1 MKKRIIS
8 LLLVA
13 LMLVS
18 IAPFGAMAANSNFGD
33 IIGGIIGG
41 GGSGSDTDSTVTITF
56 TEQPKDVT
64 VAVGETA
71 TFTVSAVTSNPL
83 SKEIKYLWIDATE
96 IGSGEKLS
104 VATIIKIARMLK
116 SDGTLPNSNTY
127 TIDNVTS
134 EHNGKSFKCIA
145 YCGEFTLAGGKNLSY
160 AISNKA
166 TLTVTGGVTPSPDP
180 NPDPTDT
187 PAPSETTTPSP
198 SPSVKPEDCTHA
210 NPEHHAATENNTCDP
225 HIEYWYCP
233 DCGKYFK
240 DAGCT
245 QRVTKGKLD
254 DGMTKDKNKHTDL
267 KKVPSKAATC
277 TEEGNIEHWYCSG
290 CGNYYSDSK
299 GTSKTTHAN
308 VTTKKADHDYY
319 WVADEVA
326 NVHYEKCRVCGKT
339 SGTSNHSG
347 GTASC
352 KAQAKCEKCG
362 ASYGELDATNHVN
375 FEYKNAVK
383 PTETTKGYTGDKYC
397 ADCGVFIEKGTEY
410 SAQCTGGCK
419 DLKLVKGTPKTCTA
433 DGTIDYY
440 ECPKCHNIYRDE
452 KGTILLTEADL
463 VDKCTGHDLHPGT
476 DLFGNI
482 NKDNLRAFA
491 KNLGMSLPQIVQ
503 MIRDGTFDLD
513 HIIGTIKIKDI
524 EHCHDDTD
532 HWLGCQRCGK
542 TLEDLRDEL
551 SASGFEVNEKW
562 YELSRKT
569 PHSGGS
575 ATCQKKAVCDECG
588 DEYGELGEHR
598 YDNIVTAPT
607 CTKDGYTTHTCSACK
622 DSYKDSET
630 KKTGHII
637 EYGVCKICK
646 GRFSNPFYDVNGSD
660 WFYSAVMWAFYNNP
674 IVTTGV
680 DTTHFAPSDPCTR
693 AQVVTFLWR
702 AAGRP
707 EPAGSGKT
715 FSDVPNTNQY
725 APYYKA
731 IQWAVE
737 NGITKGTGNGS
748 TFSPNATV
756 TRAEF
761 VTFLWRYAGEPAPK
775 NLSTSF
781 NDVDAN
787 QFYYKAVLW
796 AAENSVTTGVDTT
809 HFAPGAFCKRSEV
822 VMFLFRAFSK
832 GVVN

>member
-18 IAPFGAMAANSNFGD
+18 IAPFGAMALDLGGIGD
-33 IIGGIIGG
+33 IIGG
-41 GGSGSDTDSTVTITF
+41 GSGSDSTVTITF
-56 TEQPKDVT
+56 TKQPVDVT
-64 VAVGETA
+64 VAVGENA
-71 TFTVSAVTSNPL
+71 TFTAEAKAEGGTSTGGIDLN
-83 SKEIKYLWIDATE
+83 KVKYVWVDAD
-96 IGSGEKLS
+96 
-104 VATIIKIARMLK
+104 TIINESIIKDIISSIVGK
-116 SDGTLPNSNTY
+116 DKDKNSNTY
-127 TIDNVTS
+127 TIKNVTTDD
-134 EHNGKSFKCIA
+134 NGKSFKCIA
-145 YCGEFTLAGGKNLSY
+145 YGGGLAGIGKEFAY
-160 AISNKA
+160 AVSDPA
-166 TLTVTGGVTPSPDP
+166 TLTVTGGETPSPDP
-180 NPDPTDT
+180 SPDPSTSPD
-187 PAPSETTTPSP
+187 PSATTTPSP
-198 SPSVKPEDCTHA
+198 STSVDPASCTHA
-210 NPEHHAATENNTCDP
+210 KPEYHPESNNTCDP

-233 DCGKYFK
+233 DCKTYFT
-240 DAGCT
+240 DVACT
-245 QRVTKGKLD
+245 NEIRKSKLD
-254 DGMTKDKNKHTDL
+254 DGMTKDKNKHTAL

-290 CGNYYSDSK
+290 CDNYYTDENATVK
-299 GTSKTTHAN
+299 TSHAK

-375 FEYKNAVK
+375 FDYKNAVK

-397 ADCGVFIEKGTEY
+397 ADCGAFIEQGKEC

-463 VDKCTGHDLHPGT
+463 VDKCTGHDLHPGP
-476 DLFGNI
+476 DFFGNI
-482 NKDNLRAFA
+482 NMNNLKQFA
-491 KNLGMSLPQIVQ
+491 LSIGMSLPQIVQ

-524 EHCHDDTD
+524 DHCSDDTD

-551 SASGFEVNEKW
+551 SSAGFEINEKW

-569 PHSGGS
+569 PHSGGK
-575 ATCQKKAVCDECG
+575 ATCQTKAVCDECG
-588 DEYGELGEHR
+588 DAYGELGEHR
-598 YDNIVTAPT
+598 YDSVVTAPT
-607 CTKDGYTTHTCSACK
+607 CTKGGYTTHTCSACK

-630 KKTGHII
+630 SKTGHII
-637 EYGVCKICK
+637 EYGVCKLCK

-660 WFYSAVMWAFYNNP
+660 WYYSAVMWAYYNSP
-674 IVTTGV
+674 LITTGT
-680 DTTHFAPSDPCTR
+680 DETHFSPAEQCTR

-707 EPAGSGKT
+707 EPTGSGKL
-715 FSDVPNTNQY
+715 FSDVPNTNQF

-737 NGITKGTGNGS
+737 QGITKGTGNGS
-748 TFSPNATV
+748 TFSPNDPV
-756 TRAEF
+756 TRAQF
-761 VTFLWRYAGEPAPK
+761 VTFLWRYAGEPSPK
-775 NLSTSF
+775 NLSSNF
-781 NDVDAN
+781 NDIDAN

-796 AAENSVTTGVDTT
+796 AAENGITEGYGSPSL
-809 HFAPGAFCKRSEV
+809 FAPGATCKRSEV
-822 VMFLFRAFSK
+822 VTFLFRAFSK

>member
-18 IAPFGAMAANSNFGD
+18 IAPFGAMALGNT
-33 IIGGIIGG
+33 II
-41 GGSGSDTDSTVTITF
+41 
-56 TEQPKDVT
+56 TEQPSDVS
-64 VAVGETA
+64 VNVGETA
-71 TFTVSAVTSNPL
+71 TFSIAATNPNSTDL
-83 SKEIKYLWIDATE
+83 KYLWFDADE
-96 IGSGEKLS
+96 INTNNIS
-104 VATIIKIARMLK
+104 LK
-116 SDGTLPNSNTY
+116 DLRD
-127 TIDNVTS
+127 TIDKIKEAKLGEGQTLTVPNVQKDMSIRCAVYYES
-134 EHNGKSFKCIA
+134 EKTILGH
-145 YCGEFTLAGGKNLSY
+145 TVPTDLAF
-160 AISNKA
+160 SNKA
-166 TLTVTGGVTPSPDP
+166 TLTVIGGVTPSPDP
-180 NPDPTDT
+180 STSPDPS
-187 PAPSETTTPSP
+187 ATTTPST

-245 QRVTKGKLD
+245 QRVTKGSLD
-254 DGMTKDKNKHTDL
+254 DGMTKDKNKHTAL

-290 CGNYYSDSK
+290 CDNYYTDANATVK
-299 GTSKTTHAN
+299 TSHAK

-397 ADCGVFIEKGTEY
+397 ADCGAFIEQGKEY

-463 VDKCTGHDLHPGT
+463 VDKCTGHDLHPGP

-482 NKDNLRAFA
+482 NKDNLKQFA
-491 KNLGMSLPQIVQ
+491 LSLGMSLPQIVQ

-524 EHCHDDTD
+524 DHCSDDTD

-551 SASGFEVNEKW
+551 SSAGFEINEKW

-569 PHSGGS
+569 PHSGGK
-575 ATCQKKAVCDECG
+575 ATCQTKAVCDECG
-588 DEYGELGEHR
+588 DAYGELGEHR
-598 YDNIVTAPT
+598 YDSVVTAPT
-607 CTKDGYTTHTCSACK
+607 CTKGGYTTHTCSACK

-630 KKTGHII
+630 SKTGHII
-637 EYGVCKICK
+637 EYGVCKLCK

-660 WFYSAVMWAFYNNP
+660 WYYSAVMWAYYNSP
-674 IVTTGV
+674 LITTGT
-680 DTTHFAPSDPCTR
+680 DETHFSPAEQCTR

-707 EPAGSGKT
+707 EPTGSGKL
-715 FSDVPNTNQY
+715 FSDVPNTNQF

-737 NGITKGTGNGS
+737 QGITKGTGNGS
-748 TFSPNATV
+748 TFSPNDPV
-756 TRAEF
+756 TRAQF
-761 VTFLWRYAGEPAPK
+761 VTFLWRYAGEPSPK
-775 NLSTSF
+775 NLSSNF
-781 NDVDAN
+781 NDIDAN

-796 AAENSVTTGVDTT
+796 AAENGITEGYGSPSL
-809 HFAPGAFCKRSEV
+809 FAPGATCKRSEV
-822 VMFLFRAFSK
+822 VTFLFRAFSK

>member
-18 IAPFGAMAANSNFGD
+18 IAPFGAMAAGN
-33 IIGGIIGG
+33 
-41 GGSGSDTDSTVTITF
+41 TVI
-56 TEQPKDVT
+56 TEQPSDVS
-64 VAVGETA
+64 VNVGETA
-71 TFTVSAVTSNPL
+71 TFSIAATNPNSTDL
-83 SKEIKYLWIDATE
+83 KYLWFDAYKVNTNNISLKDLSDTVDKIKE
-96 IGSGEKLS
+96 AKLGE
-104 VATIIKIARMLK
+104 
-116 SDGTLPNSNTY
+116 GQ
-127 TIDNVTS
+127 
-134 EHNGKSFKCIA
+134 
-145 YCGEFTLAGGKNLSY
+145 
-160 AISNKA
+160 
-166 TLTVTGGVTPSPDP
+166 TLTVPNVQKDMSIRCAVYYEIEKTIWGYTVTVPTDLVFSKTVKLTVIGGVTPSPDP

-187 PAPSETTTPSP
+187 PTPSDSPTPSP
-198 SPSVKPEDCTHA
+198 STSVKPEDCTHA

-233 DCGKYFK
+233 DCKTYFT
-240 DAGCT
+240 DVACT
-245 QRVTKGKLD
+245 NEIRKSKLD
-254 DGMTKDKNKHTDL
+254 DGMTKDKNKHTAL

-290 CGNYYSDSK
+290 CDNYYTDENATVK
-299 GTSKTTHAN
+299 TSHAK

-339 SGTSNHSG
+339 SGTRNHSG

-362 ASYGELDATNHVN
+362 ASYGELDATNHVK

-397 ADCGVFIEKGTEY
+397 ADCGAFIEQGKEC

-463 VDKCTGHDLHPGT
+463 VDKCTGHDLHPGP
-476 DLFGNI
+476 DFFGNI
-482 NKDNLRAFA
+482 NMNNLKQFA
-491 KNLGMSLPQIVQ
+491 LSIGMSLPQIVQ

-524 EHCHDDTD
+524 DHCSDDTD

-551 SASGFEVNEKW
+551 SSAGIEINEKW

-569 PHSGGS
+569 PHSGGK
-575 ATCQKKAVCDECG
+575 ATCQTKAVCDECG
-588 DEYGELGEHR
+588 DAYGELGEHR
-598 YDNIVTAPT
+598 YDSVVTAPT
-607 CTKDGYTTHTCSACK
+607 CTKGGYTTHTCSACK

-630 KKTGHII
+630 SKTGHII
-637 EYGVCKICK
+637 EYGVCKLCK

-660 WFYSAVMWAFYNNP
+660 WYYSAVMWAYYNSP
-674 IVTTGV
+674 LITTGT
-680 DTTHFAPSDPCTR
+680 DETHFSPAEQCTR

-707 EPAGSGKT
+707 EPTGSGKL
-715 FSDVPNTNQY
+715 FSDVPNTNQF

-737 NGITKGTGNGS
+737 QGITKGTGNGS
-748 TFSPNATV
+748 TFSPNDPV
-756 TRAEF
+756 TRAQF
-761 VTFLWRYAGEPAPK
+761 VTFLWRYAGEPSPK
-775 NLSTSF
+775 NLSSNF
-781 NDVDAN
+781 NDIDAN

-796 AAENSVTTGVDTT
+796 AAENGITEGYGSPSL
-809 HFAPGAFCKRSEV
+809 FAPGATCKRSEV
-822 VMFLFRAFSK
+822 VTFLFRAFSK

>member
-18 IAPFGAMAANSNFGD
+18 IAPFGAMAAGNT
-33 IIGGIIGG
+33 II
-41 GGSGSDTDSTVTITF
+41 
-56 TEQPKDVT
+56 TEQPSDVS
-64 VAVGETA
+64 VNVGETA
-71 TFTVSAVTSNPL
+71 TFSIAATNPNSTDL
-83 SKEIKYLWIDATE
+83 KYLWFDADE
-96 IGSGEKLS
+96 INTNNISLKDLSDTVDKIKEAKLGEGQTLTVPNVQKDMS
-104 VATIIKIARMLK
+104 IRCAVYYESEKTIL
-116 SDGTLPNSNTY
+116 GY
-127 TIDNVTS
+127 TVTVPTDLV
-134 EHNGKSFKCIA
+134 F
-145 YCGEFTLAGGKNLSY
+145 
-160 AISNKA
+160 SNKA
-166 TLTVTGGVTPSPDP
+166 TLTVIGGVTPSPDP

-187 PAPSETTTPSP
+187 PTPSDSPTPSP
-198 SPSVKPEDCTHA
+198 STSVKPEDCTHA

-233 DCGKYFK
+233 DCKTYFT
-240 DAGCT
+240 DVACT
-245 QRVTKGKLD
+245 NEIRKSKLD
-254 DGMTKDKNKHTDL
+254 DGMTKDKNKHTAL

-290 CGNYYSDSK
+290 CDNYYTDENATVK
-299 GTSKTTHAN
+299 TSHAK

-339 SGTSNHSG
+339 SGTRNHSG

-397 ADCGVFIEKGTEY
+397 ADCGAFIENGTEY

-419 DLKLVKGTPKTCTA
+419 DLKLVKGTPKTCTE

-463 VDKCTGHDLHPGT
+463 VDKCTGHDLHPGP
-476 DLFGNI
+476 DFFGNI
-482 NKDNLRAFA
+482 NMNNLKQFA
-491 KNLGMSLPQIVQ
+491 LSIGMSLPQIVQ

-524 EHCHDDTD
+524 DHCHDDTD

-551 SASGFEVNEKW
+551 SSAGIEINEKW

-569 PHSGGS
+569 PHSGGK
-575 ATCQKKAVCDECG
+575 ATCQTKAVCDECG
-588 DEYGELGEHR
+588 DAYGELGEHR
-598 YDNIVTAPT
+598 YDSVVTAPT
-607 CTKDGYTTHTCSACK
+607 CTKGGYTTHTCSACK

-630 KKTGHII
+630 SKTGHII
-637 EYGVCKICK
+637 EYGVCKLCK

-660 WFYSAVMWAFYNNP
+660 WYYSAVMWAYYNSP
-674 IVTTGV
+674 LITTGT
-680 DTTHFAPSDPCTR
+680 DETHFSPAEQCTR

-707 EPAGSGKT
+707 EPTGSGKL
-715 FSDVPNTNQY
+715 FSDVPNTNQF

-737 NGITKGTGNGS
+737 QGITKGTGNGS
-748 TFSPNATV
+748 TFSPNDPV
-756 TRAEF
+756 TRAQF
-761 VTFLWRYAGEPAPK
+761 VTFLWRYAGEPSPK
-775 NLSTSF
+775 NLSSNF
-781 NDVDAN
+781 NDIDAN

-796 AAENSVTTGVDTT
+796 AAENGITEGYGSPSL
-809 HFAPGAFCKRSEV
+809 FAPGATCKRSEV
-822 VMFLFRAFSK
+822 VTFLFRAFSK

>member
-18 IAPFGAMAANSNFGD
+18 IAPFGAMAAGN
-33 IIGGIIGG
+33 
-41 GGSGSDTDSTVTITF
+41 TVI
-56 TEQPKDVT
+56 TEQPSDVS
-64 VAVGETA
+64 VNVGETA
-71 TFTVSAVTSNPL
+71 TFSIAATNPNSTDL
-83 SKEIKYLWIDATE
+83 KYLWFDADKVNTNNISLKDLSDTVDKIKE
-96 IGSGEKLS
+96 AKLGE
-104 VATIIKIARMLK
+104 
-116 SDGTLPNSNTY
+116 GQ
-127 TIDNVTS
+127 
-134 EHNGKSFKCIA
+134 
-145 YCGEFTLAGGKNLSY
+145 
-160 AISNKA
+160 
-166 TLTVTGGVTPSPDP
+166 TLTVPNVQKDMSIRCAVYYEIEKTIWVYTVTVPTDLVFSKTVKLTVIGGVTPSPDP
-180 NPDPTDT
+180 STSPDPS
-187 PAPSETTTPSP
+187 ATTTPST

-210 NPEHHAATENNTCDP
+210 NLEHHAATENNTCDP

-233 DCGKYFK
+233 DCKTYFT
-240 DAGCT
+240 DAACT
-245 QRVTKGKLD
+245 NEIRKSKLD
-254 DGMTKDKNKHTDL
+254 DGMTKDKNKHTAL

-290 CGNYYSDSK
+290 CGNYYTDSK
-299 GTSKTTHAN
+299 GTAKTTHAK

-339 SGTSNHSG
+339 SGTRNHSG

-375 FEYKNAVK
+375 FEYKNVVK

-397 ADCGVFIEKGTEY
+397 ADCGAFIEKGTEY
-410 SAQCTGGCK
+410 CTGGCK

-463 VDKCTGHDLHPGT
+463 VDKCTGHDLHPGP
-476 DLFGNI
+476 DFFGNI
-482 NKDNLRAFA
+482 NMNNLKQFA
-491 KNLGMSLPQIVQ
+491 HDRLGMSLPQIVQ

-524 EHCHDDTD
+524 DHCHDDTD

-551 SASGFEVNEKW
+551 SSAGIEINEKW

-569 PHSGGS
+569 PHSGGK
-575 ATCQKKAVCDECG
+575 ATCQTKAVCDECG
-588 DEYGELGEHR
+588 DAYGELGEHR
-598 YDNIVTAPT
+598 YDSVVTAPT
-607 CTKDGYTTHTCSACK
+607 CTKGGYTTHTCSACK

-630 KKTGHII
+630 SKTGHII
-637 EYGVCKICK
+637 EHGVCKLCK

-660 WFYSAVMWAFYNNP
+660 WYYSAVMWAYYNSP
-674 IVTTGV
+674 LITTGT
-680 DTTHFAPSDPCTR
+680 DETHFSPAEQCTR

-707 EPAGSGKT
+707 EPTGSGKL
-715 FSDVPNTNQY
+715 FSDVPNTNQF

-737 NGITKGTGNGS
+737 QGITKGTGNGS
-748 TFSPNATV
+748 TFSPNDPV
-756 TRAEF
+756 TRAQF
-761 VTFLWRYAGEPAPK
+761 VTFLWRYAGEPSPK
-775 NLSTSF
+775 NLSSNF
-781 NDVDAN
+781 NDIDAN

-796 AAENSVTTGVDTT
+796 AAENGITEGYGSPSL
-809 HFAPGAFCKRSEV
+809 FAPGATCKRSEV
-822 VMFLFRAFSK
+822 VTFLFRAFSK

>member
-18 IAPFGAMAANSNFGD
+18 IAPFGAMAAFDLGD
-33 IIGGIIGG
+33 IDIPGIGG
-41 GGSGSDTDSTVTITF
+41 GTDSTVTITF

-187 PAPSETTTPSP
+187 PAPAETTTPSP

-290 CGNYYSDSK
+290 CGNYYSDFK
-299 GTSKTTHAN
+299 GTAKTTHAN

-362 ASYGELDATNHVN
+362 ASYGELDAANHVN

-482 NKDNLRAFA
+482 NMNNLKQFA
-491 KNLGMSLPQIVQ
+491 LSLGMSLPQIVQ

-524 EHCHDDTD
+524 DHCHDDTD

-680 DTTHFAPSDPCTR
+680 DTTHFAPSAPCTR

>member
-18 IAPFGAMAANSNFGD
+18 IAPFGAMAAGN
-33 IIGGIIGG
+33 
-41 GGSGSDTDSTVTITF
+41 TVI
-56 TEQPKDVT
+56 TEQPSDVS
-64 VAVGETA
+64 VNAGETA
-71 TFTVSAVTSNPL
+71 TFSIAATNPNSTDL
-83 SKEIKYLWIDATE
+83 KYLWFDADE
-96 IGSGEKLS
+96 INTNNIS
-104 VATIIKIARMLK
+104 LK
-116 SDGTLPNSNTY
+116 DLRD
-127 TIDNVTS
+127 TID
-134 EHNGKSFKCIA
+134 KAKL
-145 YCGEFTLAGGKNLSY
+145 GEEQVL
-160 AISNKA
+160 
-166 TLTVTGGVTPSPDP
+166 TLTDVQQSMSIRCAVYYESEKTILGHTVPTDLVFSKTVKLTVIGGVTPSPDP

-187 PAPSETTTPSP
+187 PTPSDSPTPSP
-198 SPSVKPEDCTHA
+198 STSVKPEDCTHA

-233 DCGKYFK
+233 DCKTYFT
-240 DAGCT
+240 DVACT
-245 QRVTKGKLD
+245 NEIRKSKLD
-254 DGMTKDKNKHTDL
+254 DGMTKDKNKHTAL

-290 CGNYYSDSK
+290 CDNYYTDENATVK
-299 GTSKTTHAN
+299 TSHAK

-352 KAQAKCEKCG
+352 KAQAKCKKCG
-362 ASYGELDATNHVN
+362 ASYGELDATNHVK

-397 ADCGVFIEKGTEY
+397 ADCGAFIEQGKEC

-419 DLKLVKGTPKTCTA
+419 DLKLVKGTPKTCTE

-463 VDKCTGHDLHPGT
+463 VDKCTGHDLHPGP
-476 DLFGNI
+476 DFFGNI
-482 NKDNLRAFA
+482 NMNNLKQFA
-491 KNLGMSLPQIVQ
+491 LSIGMSLPQIVQ

-524 EHCHDDTD
+524 DHCHDDTD

-551 SASGFEVNEKW
+551 SSAGIEINEKW

-569 PHSGGS
+569 PHSGGK
-575 ATCQKKAVCDECG
+575 ATCQTKAVCDECG
-588 DEYGELGEHR
+588 DAYGELGEHR
-598 YDNIVTAPT
+598 YDSVVTAPT
-607 CTKDGYTTHTCSACK
+607 CTKGGYTTHTCSACK

-630 KKTGHII
+630 SKTGHII
-637 EYGVCKICK
+637 EYGVCKLCK

-660 WFYSAVMWAFYNNP
+660 WYYSAVMWAYYNSP
-674 IVTTGV
+674 LITTGT
-680 DTTHFAPSDPCTR
+680 DETHFSPAEQCTR

-707 EPAGSGKT
+707 EPTGSGKL
-715 FSDVPNTNQY
+715 FSDVPNTNQF

-737 NGITKGTGNGS
+737 QGITKGTGNGS
-748 TFSPNATV
+748 TFSPNDPV
-756 TRAEF
+756 TRAQF
-761 VTFLWRYAGEPAPK
+761 VTFLWRYAGEPSPK
-775 NLSTSF
+775 NLSSNF
-781 NDVDAN
+781 NDIDAN

-796 AAENSVTTGVDTT
+796 AAENGITEGYGSPSL
-809 HFAPGAFCKRSEV
+809 FAPGATCKRSEV
-822 VMFLFRAFSK
+822 VTFLFRAFSK

>member
-18 IAPFGAMAANSNFGD
+18 IAPFGAMAAFDLGD
-33 IIGGIIGG
+33 IDIPGIGG
-41 GGSGSDTDSTVTITF
+41 GTDSTVTITF

-187 PAPSETTTPSP
+187 PTPSESPTPSP

-233 DCGKYFK
+233 NCKTYFT
-240 DAGCT
+240 DAACT
-245 QRVTKGKLD
+245 TEIRKSKLD

-290 CGNYYSDSK
+290 CGNYYTDSK

-463 VDKCTGHDLHPGT
+463 VDKCTGHDLHPGP

-482 NKDNLRAFA
+482 NKDNLKKFA
-491 KNLGMSLPQIVQ
+491 RSIGMSLPQIVQ

-513 HIIGTIKIKDI
+513 HIIGTIKIKNI

-680 DTTHFAPSDPCTR
+680 DATHFAPSDPCTR

>member
-18 IAPFGAMAANSNFGD
+18 IAPFGAMAAFDLGD
-33 IIGGIIGG
+33 IDIPGIGG
-41 GGSGSDTDSTVTITF
+41 GTDSTVTITF

-180 NPDPTDT
+180 SPDPTDT

-299 GTSKTTHAN
+299 GTSKTTHAK

-463 VDKCTGHDLHPGT
+463 VDKCTGHDLHPGA

-491 KNLGMSLPQIVQ
+491 KKLGMSLPQIVQ

-524 EHCHDDTD
+524 DHCHDDTD

-680 DTTHFAPSDPCTR
+680 DTTHFAPSAPCTR

-796 AAENSVTTGVDTT
+796 AAENSVATGVDTT

>member
-18 IAPFGAMAANSNFGD
+18 IAPFGAMAAGIGD
-33 IIGGIIGG
+33 LLNKVNIQFTTQPE
-41 GGSGSDTDSTVTITF
+41 SKTVDAGEKVEF
-56 TEQPKDVT
+56 TAEAEVVD
-64 VAVGETA
+64 AVGT
-71 TFTVSAVTSNPL
+71 
-83 SKEIKYLWIDATE
+83 IKGYLWIDSSSIDEDAE
-96 IGSGEKLS
+96 ISYLQLVALLKRAKSNEQTYVIEK
-104 VATIIKIARMLK
+104 A
-116 SDGTLPNSNTY
+116 
-127 TIDNVTS
+127 S
-134 EHNGKSFKCIA
+134 ESMQLKCIA
-145 YCGEFTLAGGKNLSY
+145 YGGSIFDGAGFGKSFGY
-160 AISNKA
+160 AVSNEV
-166 TLTVTGGVTPSPDP
+166 TLTVTGGETPVPSPSVSPTPSPSTSP
-180 NPDPTDT
+180 EPTDT
-187 PAPSETTTPSP
+187 PTPSESPTPSP

-245 QRVTKGKLD
+245 QRVTKGSLD

-290 CGNYYSDSK
+290 CGNYYTDSK
-299 GTSKTTHAN
+299 GTAKTTHAK

-463 VDKCTGHDLHPGT
+463 VDKCTGHDLHPGP

-482 NKDNLRAFA
+482 NMNNLKQFA
-491 KNLGMSLPQIVQ
+491 LSIGMSLPQIVQ

-524 EHCHDDTD
+524 DHCHDDTD

-680 DTTHFAPSDPCTR
+680 DTTHFAPSAPCTR

>member
-1 MKKRIIS
+1 
-8 LLLVA
+8 
-13 LMLVS
+13 MLVS
-18 IAPFGAMAANSNFGD
+18 IAPFGAMAAFDLGD
-33 IIGGIIGG
+33 IDIPGIGG
-41 GGSGSDTDSTVTITF
+41 GTDSTVTITF

-64 VAVGETA
+64 VAVGENA
-71 TFTVSAVTSNPL
+71 TFTAEAKAEGGTSIGGIDLN
-83 SKEIKYLWIDATE
+83 KVKYVWVDAD
-96 IGSGEKLS
+96 
-104 VATIIKIARMLK
+104 TIINESLIKKIISGIGK
-116 SDGTLPNSNTY
+116 DDNNTDNTY
-127 TIDNVTS
+127 TIENVTADY
-134 EHNGKSFKCIA
+134 NGKRFKCIA
-145 YCGEFTLAGGKNLSY
+145 YGGALSGFGKEFAY
-160 AISNKA
+160 AVSNPA

-180 NPDPTDT
+180 NPDPTDI
-187 PAPSETTTPSP
+187 PVPSETTTPSP
-198 SPSVKPEDCTHA
+198 SPSVDPAVCTHSK
-210 NPEHHAATENNTCDP
+210 PEHHAATENKTCDP

-233 DCGKYFK
+233 DCKTYFT
-240 DAGCT
+240 DAACT
-245 QRVTKGKLD
+245 KEIRKSKLD
-254 DGMTKDKNKHTDL
+254 DGMTKDETKHTAL
-267 KKVPSKAATC
+267 KKVPAKAATC

-290 CGNYYSDSK
+290 CGKYYTDSK
-299 GTSKTTHAN
+299 GTAKTTHAK

-440 ECPKCHNIYRDE
+440 ECPKCHNKYRDE
-452 KGTILLTEADL
+452 KGTILITEADL
-463 VDKCTGHDLHPGT
+463 VDKCTGHDLHPGP

-482 NKDNLRAFA
+482 NMNNLKQFA
-491 KNLGMSLPQIVQ
+491 LSIGMSLPQIVQ

-524 EHCHDDTD
+524 DHCHDDTD

-680 DTTHFAPSDPCTR
+680 DATHFAPSDPCTR

>member
-18 IAPFGAMAANSNFGD
+18 IAPFGAMAAGN
-33 IIGGIIGG
+33 
-41 GGSGSDTDSTVTITF
+41 TVI
-56 TEQPKDVT
+56 TEQPSDVS
-64 VAVGETA
+64 VNVGETA
-71 TFTVSAVTSNPL
+71 TFSIAATNPNSTDL
-83 SKEIKYLWIDATE
+83 KYLWFDADE
-96 IGSGEKLS
+96 INTNNIS
-104 VATIIKIARMLK
+104 LK
-116 SDGTLPNSNTY
+116 DLRD
-127 TIDNVTS
+127 TIDKI
-134 EHNGKSFKCIA
+134 EKAKL
-145 YCGEFTLAGGKNLSY
+145 GEEQVL
-160 AISNKA
+160 
-166 TLTVTGGVTPSPDP
+166 TLTDVQQSMSIRCAVYYESEKTILGHTVPTDLVFSKTVKLTVIGGVTPSPDP

-187 PAPSETTTPSP
+187 PTPSDSPTPSP
-198 SPSVKPEDCTHA
+198 STIVKPEDCTHA

-233 DCGKYFK
+233 DCKTYFT
-240 DAGCT
+240 DAACT
-245 QRVTKGKLD
+245 NEIRKSKLD
-254 DGMTKDKNKHTDL
+254 DGMTKDKNKHTAL

-290 CGNYYSDSK
+290 CDNYYTDENATVK
-299 GTSKTTHAN
+299 TSHAK

-362 ASYGELDATNHVN
+362 ASYGELDATNHVK

-397 ADCGVFIEKGTEY
+397 ADCGAFIENGTEY

-419 DLKLVKGTPKTCTA
+419 DLKLVKGTPKTCTE

-463 VDKCTGHDLHPGT
+463 VDKCTGHDLHPGP
-476 DLFGNI
+476 DFFGNI
-482 NKDNLRAFA
+482 NMNNLKQFA
-491 KNLGMSLPQIVQ
+491 LSIGMSLPQIVQ

-524 EHCHDDTD
+524 DHCHDDTD

-551 SASGFEVNEKW
+551 SSAGIEINEKW

-569 PHSGGS
+569 PHSGGK
-575 ATCQKKAVCDECG
+575 ATCQTKAVCDECG
-588 DEYGELGEHR
+588 DAYGELGEHR
-598 YDNIVTAPT
+598 YDSVVTAPT
-607 CTKDGYTTHTCSACK
+607 CTKGGYTTHTCSACK

-630 KKTGHII
+630 SKTGHII
-637 EYGVCKICK
+637 EYGVCKLCK

-660 WFYSAVMWAFYNNP
+660 WYYSAVMWAYYNSP
-674 IVTTGV
+674 LITTGT
-680 DTTHFAPSDPCTR
+680 DETHFSPAEQCTR

-707 EPAGSGKT
+707 EPTGSGKL
-715 FSDVPNTNQY
+715 FSDVPNTKQF
-725 APYYKA
+725 APSYKA

-737 NGITKGTGNGS
+737 QGITKGTGNGS
-748 TFSPNATV
+748 TFSPNDPV
-756 TRAEF
+756 TRAQF
-761 VTFLWRYAGEPAPK
+761 VTFLWRYAGEPSPK
-775 NLSTSF
+775 NLSSNF
-781 NDVDAN
+781 NDIDAN

-796 AAENSVTTGVDTT
+796 AAENGITEGYGSPSL
-809 HFAPGAFCKRSEV
+809 FAPGATCKRSEV
-822 VMFLFRAFSK
+822 VTFLFRAFSK

>member
-18 IAPFGAMAANSNFGD
+18 IAPFGAMALDLGGIGD
-33 IIGGIIGG
+33 IIGG
-41 GGSGSDTDSTVTITF
+41 GSGSDSTVTITF
-56 TEQPKDVT
+56 TKQPVDVT
-64 VAVGETA
+64 VAVGENA
-71 TFTVSAVTSNPL
+71 TFTAEAKAEGGTSTGGIDLN
-83 SKEIKYLWIDATE
+83 KVKYVWVDAD
-96 IGSGEKLS
+96 
-104 VATIIKIARMLK
+104 TIINESIIKDIISSIVGK
-116 SDGTLPNSNTY
+116 DKDKNSNTY
-127 TIDNVTS
+127 TIKNVTTDD
-134 EHNGKSFKCIA
+134 NGKSFKCIA
-145 YCGEFTLAGGKNLSY
+145 YGGGLAGIGKEFAY
-160 AISNKA
+160 AVSDPA
-166 TLTVTGGVTPSPDP
+166 TLTVTGGETPSPDP
-180 NPDPTDT
+180 SPDPSTSPD
-187 PAPSETTTPSP
+187 PSATTTPSP
-198 SPSVKPEDCTHA
+198 STSVDPASCTHA
-210 NPEHHAATENNTCDP
+210 KPEYHPESNNTCDP

-233 DCGKYFK
+233 DCKTYFT
-240 DAGCT
+240 DVACT
-245 QRVTKGKLD
+245 NEIRKSKLD
-254 DGMTKDKNKHTDL
+254 DGMTKDKNKHTAL

-290 CGNYYSDSK
+290 CDNYYTDENATVK
-299 GTSKTTHAN
+299 TSHAK
-308 VTTKKADHDYY
+308 VTTPKADHDYY

-397 ADCGVFIEKGTEY
+397 ADCGAFIEQGKEY

-463 VDKCTGHDLHPGT
+463 VDKCTGHDLHPGP
-476 DLFGNI
+476 DFFGNI
-482 NKDNLRAFA
+482 NMNNLKQFA
-491 KNLGMSLPQIVQ
+491 LSIGMSLPQIVQ

-524 EHCHDDTD
+524 EHCSDDTD

-551 SASGFEVNEKW
+551 SSAGIEINEKW

-569 PHSGGS
+569 PHSGGK
-575 ATCQKKAVCDECG
+575 ATCQTKAVCDECG
-588 DEYGELGEHR
+588 DAYGELGEHR
-598 YDNIVTAPT
+598 YDSVVTAPT
-607 CTKDGYTTHTCSACK
+607 CTKGGYTTHTCSACK

-630 KKTGHII
+630 SKTGHII
-637 EYGVCKICK
+637 EYGVCKLCK

-660 WFYSAVMWAFYNNP
+660 WYYSAVMWAYYNSP
-674 IVTTGV
+674 LITTGT
-680 DTTHFAPSDPCTR
+680 DETHFSPAEQCTR

-707 EPAGSGKT
+707 EPTGSGKL
-715 FSDVPNTNQY
+715 FSDVPNTNQF

-737 NGITKGTGNGS
+737 QGITKGTGNGS
-748 TFSPNATV
+748 TFSPNDPV
-756 TRAEF
+756 TRAQF
-761 VTFLWRYAGEPAPK
+761 VTFLWRYAGEPSPK
-775 NLSTSF
+775 NLSSNF
-781 NDVDAN
+781 NDIDAN

-796 AAENSVTTGVDTT
+796 AAENGITEGYGSPSL
-809 HFAPGAFCKRSEV
+809 FAPGATCKRSEV
-822 VMFLFRAFSK
+822 VTFLFRAFSK